1 MKTNFNIRFVFLL
14 AVLAGYAGMKAYS
27 QDFPT
32 YFDLNKY
39 DEEHGTNGRLFL
51 INTNNTPVATENKAY
66 IFAANVN
73 GAKKDLMRLTSGGI
87 TTFQSPSNSFVKLDF
102 YANNGWQGYLLGVDK
117 MMQLTASE
125 TMKLG
130 IDSKRDMIHLTEE
143 LTSINTRLD
152 IENEG
157 IGLWLGSSTD
167 TKHGWIGTSS
177 DHPLVL
183 GSHLHGIMQLDATGH
198 VYINIMPEHV
208 RQELKDKFRLF
219 VPKGILTEDLA
230 IAPTS
235 TWADYVFNAEYRLKP
250 IEEVKE
256 FIRTNQHLPD
266 VPSAETIKKEGY
278 SQHDMN
284 KTLLQ
289 KIEELTLYV
298 IKQNEQIDRQD
309 RRIRE
314 LEAQL
319 P

>member
-1 MKTNFNIRFVFLL
+1 MKTNFNIRFIFLL
-14 AVLAGYAGMKAYS
+14 AVLAGYASVKAYS
-27 QDFPT
+27 QDFPN
-32 YFDLNKY
+32 YFDLSKY
-39 DEEHGTNGRLFL
+39 DEEHGGNGRLFL
-51 INTNNTPVATENKAY
+51 INTNNIPVASENKAY

-73 GAKKDLMRLTSGGI
+73 GAKKDLLRLTSSGI
-87 TTFQSPSNSFVKLDF
+87 TTFQSPNNSLVKLDF
-102 YANNGWQGYLLGVDK
+102 YANNGWQGYLLGADK
-117 MMQLTASE
+117 KLQLTASK
-125 TMKLG
+125 TVNLG
-130 IDSKRDMIHLTEE
+130 IDSKINMIHLTQG

-152 IENEG
+152 IQDQG
-157 IGLWLGSSTD
+157 IGLWLGSSTN
-167 TKHGWIGTSS
+167 TKQGWIGTSS

-183 GSHLHGIMQLDATGH
+183 GAHLHGVIQLDATGH
-198 VYINIMPEHV
+198 VYINITPESI
-208 RQELKDKFRLF
+208 RQELKDKFSLF
-219 VPKGILTEDLA
+219 VLKGILAEDLA
-230 IAPTS
+230 IAPKS
-235 TWADYVFNAEYRLKP
+235 TWADYVFNAGYRLKP

-256 FIRTNQHLPD
+256 FIHTNQHLPD

-298 IKQNEQIDRQD
+298 IRQNEQIDRQD